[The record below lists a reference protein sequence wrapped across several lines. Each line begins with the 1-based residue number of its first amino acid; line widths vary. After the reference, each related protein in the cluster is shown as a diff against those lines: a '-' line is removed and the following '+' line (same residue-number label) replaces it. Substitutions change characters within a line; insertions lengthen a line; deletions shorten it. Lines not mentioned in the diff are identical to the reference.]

1 MDIRPLEQLAT
12 FFKALADANRL
23 RIVGVLAQ
31 KEATG
36 EELAAVLH
44 LHPATISHHMARLR
58 EAGLVEARA
67 EGYYSVYHLRLDRIQ
82 SLAKQLFSTAGLT
95 AVAADLDA
103 DAYDKKVL
111 DDFMSS
117 SGRLKTIPAQR
128 KKRNV
133 ILRHI
138 VQELKPGQRYSER
151 QINNVLKR
159 YHEDTALL
167 RREMV
172 EEKLLARDGGR
183 YWRVDSGS
191 GVHDTLPHP

>member
-1 MDIRPLEQLAT
+1 MGQLDELAR
-12 FFKALADANRL
+12 FFKALADAKRL
-23 RIVGVLAQ
+23 QIVGLLAQ

-67 EGYYSVYHLRLDRIQ
+67 EGYYSVYHLRLDVIHA
-82 SLAKQLFSTAGLT
+82 LAKQLFSASGL
-95 AVAADLDA
+95 ASVASDLDA
-103 DAYDKKVL
+103 DAYEKKVL
-111 DDFMSS
+111 GDFMSS

-138 VQELKPGQRYSER
+138 VQEFKPSQKYSER

-172 EEKLLARDGGR
+172 VEKLLARDGVQ
-183 YWRVDSGS
+183 YWRVDSRTGPM
-191 GVHDTLPHP
+191 GR